1 MAILVLG
8 IGNSL
13 MNDDAVGVTAIEE
26 LQARYSFP
34 AGVTVVD
41 GGTLGL
47 DLLPMLE
54 GVRKLLIIDAIDMG
68 APPGALFRL
77 QGEEVPR
84 AFASKLSVHQMGV
97 QDLLAVAELQGHV
110 PEELVVWGVQ
120 PGSIEMEMR
129 LTPAVAAAIAPLLE
143 GVIKELAGWGIEL
156 KNAENKDLQSCRSE
170 FQPAIQQE

>member
-1 MAILVLG
+1 MAILILG

-13 MNDDAVGVTAIEE
+13 MNDDAVGVTAIEQLKE
-26 LQARYSFP
+26 RYAFP

-54 GVRKLLIIDAIDMG
+54 GIKKLLIIDAIDMG
-68 APPGALFRL
+68 AAPGDLFRL

-129 LTPAVAAAIAPLLE
+129 LTPTVAAAMMPLLD
-143 GVIKELAGWGIEL
+143 GVVGELAGWGVEL
-156 KNAENKDLQSCRSE
+156 RDRGH
-170 FQPAIQQE
+170 AIGTNGPRK

>member
-13 MNDDAVGVTAIEE
+13 MNDDALGVTAIEQLKE
-26 LQARYSFP
+26 RYHFP

-54 GVRKLLIIDAIDMG
+54 GVRKLLVIDAIDMG

-129 LTPAVAAAIAPLLE
+129 LTPAVAAALAPLLD
-143 GVIKELAGWGIEL
+143 GVIGELAGWGVKL
-156 KNAENKDLQSCRSE
+156 NDRAE
-170 FQPAIQQE
+170 

>member
-1 MAILVLG
+1 MAILILG

-13 MNDDAVGVTAIEE
+13 MNDDAVGVTAIEQLKE
-26 LQARYSFP
+26 RYAFP

-68 APPGALFRL
+68 AAPGALFRI

-129 LTPAVAAAIAPLLE
+129 LTPEVASAMVALLD
-143 GVIKELAGWGIEL
+143 GVVGELTDWGVEL
-156 KNAENKDLQSCRSE
+156 TNRAE
-170 FQPAIQQE
+170 

>member
-13 MNDDAVGVTAIEE
+13 MNDDALGVTAIEE
-26 LQARYSFP
+26 LQSRYTFP

-54 GVRKLLIIDAIDMG
+54 GVKKLLIIDAIDMG
-68 APPGALFRL
+68 AAPGALFRL

-129 LTPAVAAAIAPLLE
+129 LTPAVAAAMIALLD
-143 GVIKELAGWGIEL
+143 GVVGELAGWGIVL
-156 KNAENKDLQSCRSE
+156 
-170 FQPAIQQE
+170 